1 MTKDHIAVALDVTGL
16 DEAKRFAEAVA
27 PHVGVLKIGL
37 ELFVA
42 EGPRVVEALSGLG
55 CKIFLDLKLH
65 DIPETVRRAVTRA
78 KQLGVRYLTVHAAG
92 GRAMLAAAVDAAGD
106 DVDLLAVTVLTSMG
120 DGDLPWIG
128 VTRSLPEQ
136 ALALARMAT
145 DLKVRG
151 LVCSPHEVSNL
162 RRHFPSTILVTPGI
176 RPDGKRGAAGDDQT
190 RIATPSAA
198 IESGSSML
206 VVGRPLRDAA
216 DRPAAARDLFEEVA
230 GALMRLNGS

>member
-1 MTKDHIAVALDVTGL
+1 MTGL

-78 KQLGVRYLTVHAAG
+78 KQLGVHYLTVHASG
-92 GRAMLAAAVDAAGD
+92 GRSMLDAAVEAAGSE
-106 DVDLLAVTVLTSMG
+106 LNILAVTVLTSMG

-128 VTRSLPEQ
+128 VSRSLPEH
-136 ALALARMAT
+136 ALSLARMAT
-145 DLKVRG
+145 DLKVPG

-162 RRHFPSTILVTPGI
+162 RRHFPNAILVTPGI
-176 RPDGKRGAAGDDQT
+176 RPGGKRGGSGDDQT

-216 DRPAAARDLFEEVA
+216 DRSAAARDLFEEVA
-230 GALMRLNGS
+230 GALMRLNGA